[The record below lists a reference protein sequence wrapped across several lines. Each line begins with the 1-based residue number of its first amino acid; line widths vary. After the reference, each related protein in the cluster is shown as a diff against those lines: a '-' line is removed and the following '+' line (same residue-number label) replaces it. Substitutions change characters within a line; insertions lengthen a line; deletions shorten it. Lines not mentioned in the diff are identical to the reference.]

1 LFCAVYF
8 GVQEVVL
15 HEIGHCLGLKHSH
28 EAGDVMSSFYTAGQ
42 TALSPLDVARV
53 KEALA

>member
-1 LFCAVYF
+1 
-8 GVQEVVL
+8 VQEVVL